1 MARSTSLPSF
11 TVPSMSAEEG
21 KQVAAILQERLNSLN
36 ELALTLKHVHW
47 NVVGP
52 HFIGVHEMLD
62 PQIEAVRCM
71 VDETA
76 ERMATLGVAPVGTPG
91 HLVANRTWDDY
102 TLLRDDTTAHL
113 AALDL
118 VYTGVIEDH
127 RKDIELTDDLDLV
140 TQDLLIAQVGQLEL
154 FQWFIR
160 AHLESTTGELSNA
173 GAQRET
179 QAARVATRTAAAS
192 GGVAAG
198 ATKRAATKTARKTA
212 KKAARKAVR

>member
-1 MARSTSLPSF
+1 MADTSKF
-11 TVPSMSAEEG
+11 TVPGLTLDDGHRVGEA
-21 KQVAAILQERLNSLN
+21 LQLRLHALN
-36 ELALTLKHVHW
+36 DLQLTLKHVHW

-62 PQIEAVRCM
+62 PQIEAVRGM

-91 HLVANRTWDDY
+91 HLVATRTWDDY

>member
-1 MARSTSLPSF
+1 MADTSKF
-11 TVPSMSAEEG
+11 TVPGLTLDDGHRVGEA
-21 KQVAAILQERLNSLN
+21 LQLRLHALN
-36 ELALTLKHVHW
+36 DLQLTLKHVHW

-62 PQIEAVRCM
+62 PQIEAVRGM

-91 HLVANRTWDDY
+91 HLVAARTWDDY

-160 AHLESTTGELSNA
+160 AHLESTSGELSNA
-173 GAQRET
+173 GTRREPD
-179 QAARVATRTAAAS
+179 AARAATGTAAAS

-198 ATKRAATKTARKTA
+198 ATKRTASKTARKAAKTA
-212 KKAARKAVR
+212 KRAVR